1 MTHDRFTGNR
11 AAQSVGSLV
20 AFSLAL
26 SASAQTTWFVDQ
38 DASGPTHDGA
48 TWCSAFTDLQD
59 ALAVATAE
67 DTIRVA
73 NGTYVPDRG
82 VGQTLGDRVATL
94 ELTSLALEGGYAGC
108 GAPDPDERDIDSY
121 ETFLSG
127 DLLGDDGPDFENNE
141 ENSYHV
147 VTAAGSNPN
156 AIFDGFTVTG
166 GNADGPGPHQ
176 MGGGMHSAGSSP
188 TVRNCGF
195 VGNWAVYGGGFL
207 AAYGAATLIDCSFV
221 NNAAANLGGGLES
234 EFANPTLVNCV
245 FVANTANDGGAVHTD
260 FSSITLANCTI
271 SGNHAG
277 NRGGG
282 VYLYTGV
289 TMTLTNSILWG
300 NSAQLGTVESAQV
313 YVTGGGNTPIIN
325 HSCIEDWTGQY
336 GGVGNLGDDPLFVN
350 SAASDFHLRPDSP
363 SVDAGSNEALPDDI
377 ITDLDGK
384 PRFIDG
390 DDDGDVDVDMGAYE
404 FQGGAI
410 CPADLDGDDTIGA
423 SDLAILLGAWGPCP
437 DCPADLDGDGA
448 VGPFDLA
455 LLLGNWGSC
464 PG

>member
-1 MTHDRFTGNR
+1 M
-11 AAQSVGSLV
+11 ALLV
-20 AFSLAL
+20 SWLIAFSLAF
-26 SASAQTTWFVDQ
+26 SAGAQTTWFVDR
-38 DASGPTHDGA
+38 DAGGPMHDGS
-48 TWCSAFTDLQD
+48 TWCSAFTELQD
-59 ALAVATAE
+59 ALAVAAPD

-73 NGTYVPDRG
+73 NGTYMPDRG
-82 VGQTLGDRVATL
+82 ADQTPGDRMATF

-108 GAPDPDERDIDSY
+108 GAADPNERNIALY
-121 ETFLSG
+121 ETVLSG
-127 DLLGDDGPDFENNE
+127 DLGDDDEADFENNQ
-141 ENSYHV
+141 ENSHHV

-156 AIFDGFTVTG
+156 AVLDGFTVTG
-166 GNADGPGPHQ
+166 GNADGAGLHE
-176 MGGGMHSAGSSP
+176 MGGGMRSTGSSP
-188 TVRNCGF
+188 TVRNCTF
-195 VGNWAVYGGGFL
+195 AGNWAVYGGGFVN
-207 AAYGAATLIDCSFV
+207 AYGAATLIDCYFV
-221 NNAAANLGGGLES
+221 ENEAANLGGGLHS
-234 EFANPTLVNCV
+234 ETANPTLVNCV
-245 FVANTANDGGAVHTD
+245 FVGNTANDGGAVHTD
-260 FSSITLANCTI
+260 FTTITLTNCTI

-336 GGVGNLGDDPLFVN
+336 GGVGNMGDDPRFVN
-350 SAASDFHLRPDSP
+350 STASDFHLQPDSP
-363 SVDAGSNEALPDDI
+363 CVDEGSNAAVPVEI
-377 ITDLDGK
+377 TTDLDGA

-404 FQGGAI
+404 FQGVAI
-410 CPADLDGDDTIGA
+410 CPADLDADGTIDA
-423 SDLAILLGAWGPCP
+423 SDLAILLGDWGPCP
-437 DCPADLDGDGA
+437 GCPADMDGDGG

-455 LLLGNWGSC
+455 LLLGAWGPC